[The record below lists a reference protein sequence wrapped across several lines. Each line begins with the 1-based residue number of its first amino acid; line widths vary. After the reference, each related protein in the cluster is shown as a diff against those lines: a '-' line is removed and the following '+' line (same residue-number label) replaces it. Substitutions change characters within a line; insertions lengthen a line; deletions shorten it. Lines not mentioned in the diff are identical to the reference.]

1 MPPFTATQNQLLTE
15 HLRNFLPGIEPEAL
29 ELLRAQLEWVEVPGG
44 STLMTQGEP
53 GESMYLTVSGRLRAY
68 VRSDDG
74 HSGTQRRVADM
85 GRGQVIGE
93 ISLFTDAPRAATV
106 VAVRDSV
113 LVRLTKDVFK
123 TLLASS
129 AQVSIA
135 LTRQII
141 QRLQSGTAAHT
152 AAQERPVA
160 MGLLPVSGGV
170 DLQAFG
176 QRLARHLGTVGRVR
190 VVDSTTVDAELHEPG
205 IAQREGAD
213 ATANRRIA
221 MLLDEIEARNDFV
234 LLLADPEP
242 TPWTRRVSRHC
253 DELLLLADAQA
264 EPAIHPIEENCLL
277 RRAPLAEAA
286 EILVL
291 LHPEGIQCPRGTQQ
305 WLDRRPVADHV
316 HVRPALDRDMARL
329 ARIQSRTAVGLV
341 LAGGGARG
349 FAHLGIYRAL
359 QEEGVE
365 IDCVGG
371 TSIGS
376 VMAAY
381 VASDQ
386 PLTTVMDNARE
397 AFRTNPTGD
406 WSLLPLMS
414 LIKGRRLRHI
424 LHDAVGQLVG
434 FPAQVEDLWK
444 NYYCVATNYSR
455 ASEQVVRRGSLVK
468 SLLASISIPGA
479 LPPVVHEGDLLCDG
493 GTFNNFPVDVMRS
506 SMRGVGTVIGVD
518 LNFRKPRRIEL
529 DDIPSSWALLRD
541 KLRPRAQR
549 RYKLPSLA
557 SYLMQVTI
565 LYSMSRQRQSQQLT
579 DLYFNPPHG
588 PRGHA
593 AVEPV
598 RADRAAGVCARHPG
612 AGRLGRHPA
621 AAHWRAAHQLKAR
634 CRAGP
639 AGGRQRNGPG
649 VAWAPLRRRTHAP
662 QRPDPATLL
671 HRVCATGPCH
681 HGRLLCPRRHV

>member
-1 MPPFTATQNQLLTE
+1 MPSFTASQNQLLTE
-15 HLRNFLPGIEPEAL
+15 HLRNFLHGIEPDAL
-29 ELLRAQLEWVEVPGG
+29 EMLRAHLEWVEVPGG
-44 STLMTQGEP
+44 STLMSQGEP

-74 HSGTQRRVADM
+74 AQRRVADM

-141 QRLQSGTAAHT
+141 QRLQSGTTNVAAL
-152 AAQERPVA
+152 ERPVA
-160 MGLLPVSGGV
+160 MGLLPVSSGV
-170 DLQAFG
+170 QLQDFG
-176 QRLARHLGTVGRVR
+176 QSMARQLALIGRVR
-190 VVDSTTVDAELHEPG
+190 VVDSATVDAELHEPG

-221 MLLDEIEARNDFV
+221 MLLDEIEARHDFV
-234 LLLADPEP
+234 LLVADPEP

-253 DELLLLADAQA
+253 DELLLIADAQA
-264 EPAIHPIEENCLL
+264 EPAVHPIETGCLL

-291 LHPEGIQCPRGTQQ
+291 LHPADTQCPRHTQR
-305 WLDRRPVADHV
+305 WLDRRPVADHL
-316 HVRPALDRDMARL
+316 HIRPTLDRDMARL

-349 FAHLGIYRAL
+349 FAHLGVYRAL

-386 PLTTVMDNARE
+386 PLDAVMANARQ

-406 WSLLPLMS
+406 FNLLPLMS

-424 LHDAVGQLVG
+424 LHEAVGQLVG

-444 NYYCVATNYSR
+444 NYYCVATNYSK
-455 ASEQVVRRGSLVK
+455 ASEHVVRRGSLAK

-493 GTFNNFPVDVMRS
+493 GTFNNFPVDVMRG
-506 SMRGVGTVIGVD
+506 MRGVGTVIGVD

-529 DDIPSSWALLRD
+529 DDVPTSWALLRD
-541 KLRPRAQR
+541 KLRPKAQR

-579 DLYFNPPHG
+579 DLYFNPPLDRVGMLQWNRFEQIVQQGYTHG
-588 PRGHA
+588 TQ
-593 AVEPV
+593 VL
-598 RADRAAGVCARHPG
+598 DRLDEV
-612 AGRLGRHPA
+612 
-621 AAHWRAAHQLKAR
+621 
-634 CRAGP
+634 
-639 AGGRQRNGPG
+639 
-649 VAWAPLRRRTHAP
+649 RRRRIGGLQA
-662 QRPDPATLL
+662 
-671 HRVCATGPCH
+671 V
-681 HGRLLCPRRHV
+681 

>member
-1 MPPFTATQNQLLTE
+1 MSSAFTATHNQLLTE
-15 HLRNFLPGIEPEAL
+15 HLRNFLQGIEPDAL
-29 ELLRAQLEWVEVPGG
+29 ELLRAHLEWVEVPGG
-44 STLMTQGEP
+44 STLMNQGEP

-74 HSGTQRRVADM
+74 PQRRVADM

-113 LVRLTKDVFK
+113 LVRLTKSVFK

-141 QRLQSGTAAHT
+141 QRLQSGTVNVAAL
-152 AAQERPVA
+152 ERPVA
-160 MGLLPVSGGV
+160 MGLLPVSNGV
-170 DLQAFG
+170 DLQSFG
-176 QRLARHLGTVGRVR
+176 ESMARQLSLIGRVR
-190 VVDSTTVDAELHEPG
+190 VVDSGTVDAALGDAG

-221 MLLDEIEARNDFV
+221 MLLDEIEASNDFV
-234 LLLADPEP
+234 LLVADPEP

-264 EPAIHPIEENCLL
+264 EPAIHPIEEHCLL
-277 RRAPLAEAA
+277 RRAPLTEAA

-291 LHPEGIQCPRGTQQ
+291 LHPEDTRCPQGTQR
-305 WLDRRPVADHV
+305 WLDRRAVADHL
-316 HVRPALDRDMARL
+316 HIRPSLERDMARL

-349 FAHLGIYRAL
+349 FAHLGVYRAL
-359 QEEGVE
+359 KEEGIE

-386 PLTTVMDNARE
+386 PLSTVMANARE

-406 WSLLPLMS
+406 FNLLPLLS

-424 LHDAVGQLVG
+424 LHQAVGRLVG
-434 FPAQVEDLWK
+434 FPAQIEDLWK

-455 ASEQVVRRGSLVK
+455 ASEQVIRRGSLVK

-506 SMRGVGTVIGVD
+506 MRGVGTVIGVD
-518 LNFRKPRRIEL
+518 LNFRKPRRIDL
-529 DDIPSSWALLRD
+529 DDLPTSWALLRD
-541 KLRPRAQR
+541 KLRPKSQR
-549 RYKLPSLA
+549 RYRLPSLA
-557 SYLMQVTI
+557 SYLMNVTI

-579 DLYFNPPHG
+579 DLYFNPPMDRVGMLQWNRFEQIVQQGYAHG
-588 PRGHA
+588 TE
-593 AVEPV
+593 VL
-598 RADRAAGVCARHPG
+598 DQ
-612 AGRLGRHPA
+612 LDPA
-621 AAHWRAAHQLKAR
+621 H
-634 CRAGP
+634 
-639 AGGRQRNGPG
+639 
-649 VAWAPLRRRTHAP
+649 RRRISGLQA
-662 QRPDPATLL
+662 A
-671 HRVCATGPCH
+671 C
-681 HGRLLCPRRHV
+681 

>member
-1 MPPFTATQNQLLTE
+1 MHAFTASQNQLLTE
-15 HLRNFLPGIEPEAL
+15 HLRSFLQGIEPDAL
-29 ELLRAQLEWVEVPGG
+29 ELLRTHLEWVEVPGG
-44 STLMTQGEP
+44 STLMAQGEP

-68 VRSDDG
+68 VRGDDG
-74 HSGTQRRVADM
+74 QQRRVADM

-93 ISLFTDAPRAATV
+93 ISLFTDAPRSATV

-141 QRLQSGTAAHT
+141 QRLQSGTART
-152 AAQERPVA
+152 VAAQERPVA
-160 MGLLPVSGGV
+160 MGLLPITGGV
-170 DLQAFG
+170 DLQGFG
-176 QRLARHLGTVGRVR
+176 QSLARQLGTIGRVR
-190 VVDSTTVDAELHEPG
+190 VVDSATVDAELHEPG

-264 EPAIHPIEENCLL
+264 EPAIHPIEEHCLM

-291 LHPEGIQCPRGTQQ
+291 LHPADTLCPRGTQQ
-305 WLDRRPVADHV
+305 WLERRPVADHV

-381 VASDQ
+381 VASDR
-386 PLTTVMDNARE
+386 PLDVVMANARE

-406 WSLLPLMS
+406 WSLLPLLS

-424 LHDAVGQLVG
+424 LQQAVDQLVG

-444 NYYCVATNYSR
+444 NYYCVATNYSK

-493 GTFNNFPVDVMRS
+493 GTFNNFPVDVMRGL
-506 SMRGVGTVIGVD
+506 RGVGTVIGVD

-529 DDIPSSWALLRD
+529 DDVPSGWALLRD

-579 DLYFNPPHG
+579 DLYFNPPMDRVGMLQWNRFEQIVQQGYAHG
-588 PRGHA
+588 IQVLDGLDA
-593 AVEPV
+593 Q
-598 RADRAAGVCARHPG
+598 G
-612 AGRLGRHPA
+612 
-621 AAHWRAAHQLKAR
+621 
-634 CRAGP
+634 
-639 AGGRQRNGPG
+639 
-649 VAWAPLRRRTHAP
+649 RRRIGGLQP
-662 QRPDPATLL
+662 
-671 HRVCATGPCH
+671 G
-681 HGRLLCPRRHV
+681 

>member
-1 MPPFTATQNQLLTE
+1 MHLFTRCPATMPCTVRTDALAFLESAASHAAEPIANTTCWRAPPAFRSAPPSLADCVTMPPFTATQNQLLTE
-15 HLRNFLPGIEPEAL
+15 HLRSFLPGIEPEAL

-44 STLMTQGEP
+44 STLMAQGEP

-74 HSGTQRRVADM
+74 SIGPQRRVADM

-141 QRLQSGTAAHT
+141 QRLQTGTAAHT

-160 MGLLPVSGGV
+160 MGLLPVSSGV
-170 DLQAFG
+170 DLQGFG
-176 QRLARHLGTVGRVR
+176 QSLARQLGTIGRVR
-190 VVDSTTVDAELHEPG
+190 VVDSATVDAELHEPG

-291 LHPEGIQCPRGTQQ
+291 LHPEGTQCPRGTQQ
-305 WLDRRPVADHV
+305 WLDRRPVSDHV
-316 HVRPALDRDMARL
+316 HVRPTLDRDMARL

-381 VASDQ
+381 VASDR
-386 PLTTVMDNARE
+386 PLATVMANARE

-424 LHDAVGQLVG
+424 LHEAVGSLVG

-529 DDIPSSWALLRD
+529 DDIPTSWALLRD

-579 DLYFNPPHG
+579 DLYFNPPMDRVGMLQWNRFEQIVQQGYAHG
-588 PRGHA
+588 IQVLDGL
-593 AVEPV
+593 
-598 RADRAAGVCARHPG
+598 DDI
-612 AGRLGRHPA
+612 
-621 AAHWRAAHQLKAR
+621 K
-634 CRAGP
+634 
-639 AGGRQRNGPG
+639 
-649 VAWAPLRRRTHAP
+649 RRRIGGLRT
-662 QRPDPATLL
+662 R
-671 HRVCATGPCH
+671 
-681 HGRLLCPRRHV
+681 

>member
-44 STLMTQGEP
+44 STLMTEGEP

-68 VRSDDG
+68 VRSDGG

-160 MGLLPVSGGV
+160 MGLLPVSSGV

-190 VVDSTTVDAELHEPG
+190 VVDSTTVDAELQEPG

-242 TPWTRRVSRHC
+242 TLDAPREPPLRRV
-253 DELLLLADAQA
+253 AAA
-264 EPAIHPIEENCLL
+264 G
-277 RRAPLAEAA
+277 RRAGRARHPPHRGKLPAAPRALAEAA

-291 LHPEGIQCPRGTQQ
+291 LHPEGTQCPRGTQQ

-316 HVRPALDRDMARL
+316 HVRPTLDRDMARL

-386 PLTTVMDNARE
+386 PLATVMANARE

-424 LHDAVGQLVG
+424 LHEAVGSLVG

-506 SMRGVGTVIGVD
+506 NMRGVGTVIGVD

-579 DLYFNPPHG
+579 DLYFNPPMDRVGMLQWNRFEQIVQQGYAHG
-588 PRGHA
+588 IQVLDA
-593 AVEPV
+593 L
-598 RADRAAGVCARHPG
+598 DDT
-612 AGRLGRHPA
+612 
-621 AAHWRAAHQLKAR
+621 K
-634 CRAGP
+634 
-639 AGGRQRNGPG
+639 
-649 VAWAPLRRRTHAP
+649 RRRIGGL
-662 QRPDPATLL
+662 R
-671 HRVCATGPCH
+671 TG
-681 HGRLLCPRRHV
+681 

>member
-1 MPPFTATQNQLLTE
+1 MHAFTASQNQLLTE
-15 HLRNFLPGIEPEAL
+15 HLRSFLQGIEPEAL
-29 ELLRAQLEWVEVPGG
+29 ELLRTHLEWVEVPGG
-44 STLMTQGEP
+44 STLMAQGEP

-68 VRSDDG
+68 VRGDDG
-74 HSGTQRRVADM
+74 QQRRVADM

-93 ISLFTDAPRAATV
+93 ISLFTDAPRSATV

-113 LVRLTKDVFK
+113 LVRLTKSVFK

-141 QRLQSGTAAHT
+141 QRLQSGTAGT
-152 AAQERPVA
+152 VAAQERPVA
-160 MGLLPVSGGV
+160 MGLLPITAGV
-170 DLQAFG
+170 DLQGFG
-176 QRLARHLGTVGRVR
+176 QNLARQLGAIGRVR
-190 VVDSTTVDAELHEPG
+190 VVDSATVDAELHEPG

-264 EPAIHPIEENCLL
+264 EPAIHPIEEHCLM

-291 LHPEGIQCPRGTQQ
+291 LHPADTLCPRGTQQ
-305 WLDRRPVADHV
+305 WLQRRPVADHV

-381 VASDQ
+381 VASDR
-386 PLTTVMDNARE
+386 PLDVVMANARE

-406 WSLLPLMS
+406 WSLLPLLS

-424 LHDAVGQLVG
+424 LQQAVGQLVG

-444 NYYCVATNYSR
+444 NYYCVATNYSK

-493 GTFNNFPVDVMRS
+493 GTFNNFPVDVMRGL
-506 SMRGVGTVIGVD
+506 RGVGTVIGVD
-518 LNFRKPRRIEL
+518 LNFRKPRRIDL
-529 DDIPSSWALLRD
+529 DDVPTGWALLRD
-541 KLRPRAQR
+541 KLRPRARR

-579 DLYFNPPHG
+579 DLYFNPPMDRVGMLQWNRFEQIVQQGYAHG
-588 PRGHA
+588 IQVLDGLDA
-593 AVEPV
+593 QA
-598 RADRAAGVCARHPG
+598 
-612 AGRLGRHPA
+612 
-621 AAHWRAAHQLKAR
+621 
-634 CRAGP
+634 
-639 AGGRQRNGPG
+639 
-649 VAWAPLRRRTHAP
+649 RRRIGGL
-662 QRPDPATLL
+662 RPA
-671 HRVCATGPCH
+671 
-681 HGRLLCPRRHV
+681 